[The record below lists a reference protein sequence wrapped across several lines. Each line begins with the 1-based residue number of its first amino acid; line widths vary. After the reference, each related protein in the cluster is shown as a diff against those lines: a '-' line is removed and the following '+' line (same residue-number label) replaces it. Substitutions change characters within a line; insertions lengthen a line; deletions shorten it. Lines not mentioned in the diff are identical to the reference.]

1 MVLARVLAEATVMIL
16 LLLLPLILHLLGHFT
31 GLPATFKVVLIALA
45 IIACLTLPAYGFITH
60 SVLVED
66 EGLRARALFRQERCS
81 WRSIKAVKRRSN
93 WNWQRYVVEHDDG
106 ELSFP
111 IWLNEV
117 DKLVETIRSRLPQ
130 SAGGRSSSSSL
141 SRFSQDPIAL
151 TFQLVQAFIGI
162 AFAVVFWSFFL
173 DLRASVHKSE
183 DMLIVLIFCVLI
195 SALVVWR
202 TIMILLMPRQI
213 SVSPGELTLQTLFFK
228 RSLTWD
234 QVLSVK
240 ATMPLLPDGFLI
252 RTKKWAYLIG
262 AGIDGVDELVET
274 LASRIP
280 QKPVKKKT

>member
-1 MVLARVLAEATVMIL
+1 MVLARVLAEATVMVL
-16 LLLLPLILHLLGHFT
+16 LLLLPLILHLLGHFL
-31 GLPATFKVVLIALA
+31 GLPITFKVVLIALA
-45 IIACLTLPAYGFITH
+45 IIACLMLPAYGFITH

-66 EGLRARALFRQERCS
+66 EGLRARALFRQERCT

-130 SAGGRSSSSSL
+130 SAGGRSSPL

-151 TFQLVQAFIGI
+151 TFQFVQAFIGI
-162 AFAVVFWSFFL
+162 AFAVVFWFFFL
-173 DLRASVHKSE
+173 DLRAGVQKSE
-183 DMLIVLIFCVLI
+183 DILIVLIFCILI
-195 SALVVWR
+195 TALVTWR

-213 SVSPGELTLQTLFFK
+213 IVSPGELTLQTLFFK
-228 RSLTWD
+228 RILTWN

-240 ATMPLLPDGFLI
+240 PTMPLLPDGFLI
-252 RTKKWAYLIG
+252 RTEKWAYLIG
-262 AGIDGVDELVET
+262 GGIDGVDELVET

-280 QKPVKKKT
+280 GQPTAKKS